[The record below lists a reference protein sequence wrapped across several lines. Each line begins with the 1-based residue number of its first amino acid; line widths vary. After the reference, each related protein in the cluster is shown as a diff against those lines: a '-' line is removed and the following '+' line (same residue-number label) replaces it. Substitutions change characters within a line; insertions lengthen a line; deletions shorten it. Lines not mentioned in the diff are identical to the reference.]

1 MIVSHILLIVASFA
15 AGVIASVAGGGA
27 FITFPALMLTGLDPR
42 AANITSTIALYPMQV
57 STGFS
62 GRRMAGGTPHL
73 SFQALLMISLVG
85 GIIGAV
91 LLLVTPEKSFAQ
103 LVPWLVLTA
112 TLSFALGGLNK
123 KPNTIDDTE
132 TKPDRLGKIGAG
144 IVQFLIS
151 IYGGYFGGGIG
162 LMMLASLS
170 ISGMKMRQ
178 AITTKNILAAAMNTS
193 AVGVFLLSSD
203 IYWFRAGLVA
213 VAAIS
218 GGLVGLQF
226 VDRIRERDL
235 RVIIIAIGLVLT
247 IAMFWRTTR

>member
-1 MIVSHILLIVASFA
+1 MILSHVLLIVASFA
-15 AGVIASVAGGGA
+15 AGIIASIAGGGA

-62 GRRMAGGTPHL
+62 ERRQAAGTPHL
-73 SFQALLMISLVG
+73 SFQSLLIISLVG
-85 GIIGAV
+85 GFIGAV
-91 LLLVTPEKSFAQ
+91 LLLFTSAKSFAHF
-103 LVPWLVLTA
+103 VPWLILLA
-112 TLSFALGGLNK
+112 TLSFALGGLYK
-123 KPNTIDDTE
+123 KTSGQDDSE
-132 TKPDRLGKIGAG
+132 SKPDRLGKIGAG
-144 IVQFLIS
+144 CAQFLIS

-170 ISGMKMRQ
+170 ISGMKMRK

-213 VAAIS
+213 IAAIS
-218 GGLVGLQF
+218 GGLVGLRF
-226 VDRIRERDL
+226 VDRIKESDL
-235 RVIIIAIGLVLT
+235 RVIIIAIGLALT
-247 IAMFWRTTR
+247 IAMFWRTP